1 MAQDHIPVYMA
12 NPGVQHIGLDRPP
25 QIVKDQSFWLLF
37 AGGYSRLFT
46 GREKGFLQPPRGWAG
61 LRI

>member
-1 MAQDHIPVYMA
+1 MAQDHIRVYMA

-37 AGGYSRLFT
+37 AGGIPA
-46 GREKGFLQPPRGWAG
+46 FLQAVRKDFFNPPGAG
-61 LRI
+61 PV